1 MPFTP
6 EVEAAR
12 AQVFQLIG
20 RNVLRFQRIELVLK
34 SMVTGSQ
41 ISVTQDESPTAY
53 ERREEATKQYGMGLA
68 AKDFFKDVVT
78 DKPPVEDVAV
88 SREEAQAA
96 AAGKV
101 HIGFSYKIHL
111 PPDEHRS
118 WKDRLQKLI
127 EERNELV
134 HTSLLR
140 MDLETLPGCQQ
151 ALASLE
157 EQATRVLAEIERLK
171 PLYSG
176 AVEARQKAVAL
187 LSNHTILEMLRA
199 DTPGP

>member
-1 MPFTP
+1 MPFPP
-6 EVEAAR
+6 EVETAR

-41 ISVTQDESPTAY
+41 ISVTHGESPSAH
-53 ERREEATKQYGMGLA
+53 ERRVQTTHKSSMGLVA
-68 AKDFFKDVVT
+68 GDFFKDVVT
-78 DKPPVEDVAV
+78 DQPPIDDVPV
-88 SREEAQAA
+88 SREEAKAA

-101 HIGFSYKIHL
+101 HIGFSYKIYF
-111 PPDEHRS
+111 PPEEHRL

-140 MDLETLPGCQQ
+140 MDLETLTGCQK
-151 ALASLE
+151 ALAKLE

-171 PLYSG
+171 PLCSG
-176 AVEARQKAVAL
+176 AVEARQKAIAV
-187 LSNHTILEMLRA
+187 LSDDTFWETVRA
-199 DTPGP
+199 DNPAP